1 MSVEKWRVGARLCGT
16 SHGGMIHEVIHAT
29 DFGDSYRSGFV
40 DETELLCSLSGHRE
54 IEKNLRDIRSHDLFA
69 GANIRQHAAPEC
81 SGGDRG
87 VVAVPRDETP
97 GLTRIDRC
105 AGMQVLIFFQCQVP
119 GDPNSFLDSILKS

>member
-1 MSVEKWRVGARLCGT
+1 
-16 SHGGMIHEVIHAT
+16 MIHEVIHAT

-40 DETELLCSLSGHRE
+40 DETELLCSLSRYALVK
-54 IEKNLRDIRSHDLFA
+54 IDLRCVRAYDLFTRTHV
-69 GANIRQHAAPEC
+69 RQHAAPDC

-87 VVAVPRDETP
+87 VVAVSRDETP

-119 GDPNSFLDSILKS
+119 GDPNPFLDSILKS